1 MISIENLRYRN
12 LAIDALTI
20 RPGITTIIGP
30 NGSGKTTFLKI
41 CAGIIL
47 PDSGTILIDEAP
59 PRQTNVGWVNEY
71 PDRNLLFVNVSDEIA
86 SPLRFRHDSC
96 DSVDSAMKSSA
107 ETMGITH
114 LLTRAVRELSG
125 GEKILVSLAAALV
138 HHPPG
143 TWYSMNMIHTL
154 THALRKRMSRL
165 SGHQVQNTSSV
176 ARNRWKRQ
184 LIVIDFSFLITDGS
198 GMMAHLITSFL
209 FSKVRLFIHCYGGA
223 DNENHI
229 TPGTCNSRSLVP
241 VSIRN
246 I

>member
-47 PDSGTILIDEAP
+47 PDSGTILIDDAP

-138 HHPPG
+138 HHPPVLVLDEYDSHLDARVKEKNEQVIRSSG
-143 TWYSMNMIHTL
+143 AKYIIRCTQQMETA
-154 THALRKRMSRL
+154 THSDR
-165 SGHQVQNTSSV
+165 SS
-176 ARNRWKRQ
+176 
-184 LIVIDFSFLITDGS
+184 
-198 GMMAHLITSFL
+198 L
-209 FSKVRLFIHCYGGA
+209 F
-223 DNENHI
+223 
-229 TPGTCNSRSLVP
+229 
-241 VSIRN
+241 
-246 I
+246 

>member
-47 PDSGTILIDEAP
+47 PDSGTILIDDAP

-138 HHPPG
+138 HHPPVLVLDEYDSHLDARVKEKNEQVIGSSGAKYIIRCTQQMETATHSDRLLFFDYGRIRYDG
-143 TWYSMNMIHTL
+143 TPDHVFPL
-154 THALRKRMSRL
+154 LK
-165 SGHQVQNTSSV
+165 G
-176 ARNRWKRQ
+176 
-184 LIVIDFSFLITDGS
+184 
-198 GMMAHLITSFL
+198 
-209 FSKVRLFIHCYGGA
+209 
-223 DNENHI
+223 
-229 TPGTCNSRSLVP
+229 TPFYPLLWGC
-241 VSIRN
+241 
-246 I
+246 